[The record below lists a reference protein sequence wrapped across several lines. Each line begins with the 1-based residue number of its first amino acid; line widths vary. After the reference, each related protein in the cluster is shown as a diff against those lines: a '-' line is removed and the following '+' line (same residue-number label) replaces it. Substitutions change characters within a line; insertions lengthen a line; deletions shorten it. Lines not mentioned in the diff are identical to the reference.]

1 MIESNKVRLD
11 FTLPFG
17 AVGAGGRVHV
27 STTLLVDADSDPE
40 SLAAELLPVFSALAI
55 AEKERELD

>member
-1 MIESNKVRLD
+1 MIENNKVRLD

-17 AVGAGGRVHV
+17 PDGRVHV
-27 STTLLVDADSDPE
+27 STTLLVDADSDAE
-40 SLAAELLPVFSALAI
+40 SLAAELLPVFTALAV